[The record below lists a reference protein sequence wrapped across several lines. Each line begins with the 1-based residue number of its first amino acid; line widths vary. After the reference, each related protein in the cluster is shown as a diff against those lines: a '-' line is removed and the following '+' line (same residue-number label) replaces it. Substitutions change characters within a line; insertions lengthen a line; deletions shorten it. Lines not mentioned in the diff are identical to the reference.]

1 MKKVEVI
8 GKVIYEKEIP
18 GFILKLFGKV
28 IGDKMNQ
35 REGALKQ

>member
-1 MKKVEVI
+1 MK
-8 GKVIYEKEIP
+8 KEIP

-35 REGALKQ
+35 REGAPKQ